1 MTIPEPETTI
11 PEPETTI
18 PEPETTI
25 PEPET
30 TIPEPETT
38 IPEPETTVPEPEP
51 EMTVPES
58 MIAPEPETTVP
69 EPETVPISDPVIVIP
84 NRKRSTEQSPDTIN
98 STLNDTFSPSP
109 ATLNDTVMNFTSQ
122 WIHVFYTPKTFNVTI
137 LSNQSEIFYT
147 SSKNTPCMPILDYW
161 KDDTLG
167 CPCNGT
173 WNITGS
179 YNLTTESFEG
189 GRQIVPSEC
198 VSNTCHEAFFLN
210 DTVTYGKLRI
220 NITTFDN
227 GTVANKTIE
236 MTRRSPQKE
245 IGYGFGDKDIVYVF
259 QWMNETE
266 TIENVPEVVDTE
278 PEDDTM
284 SGGAITIPITSIVT
298 IMFALLLVMY
308 ESAQ

>member
-1 MTIPEPETTI
+1 VTVP
-11 PEPETTI
+11 
-18 PEPETTI
+18 
-25 PEPET
+25 
-30 TIPEPETT
+30 
-38 IPEPETTVPEPEP
+38 VPEPEP
-51 EMTVPES
+51 KRAPQPGMTEPVPEPS
-58 MIAPEPETTVP
+58 TKTVP

-84 NRKRSTEQSPDTIN
+84 PDRKRSTEQSPDTMDDTLSPSPASIN
-98 STLNDTFSPSP
+98 STQNDTFSPSP
-109 ATLNDTVMNFTSQ
+109 ATLNDTVSPLPAVINTTSPSPLNPTVSNFTSQ

-137 LSNQSEIFYT
+137 LSNQSDIFYT

-161 KDDTLG
+161 KNDILG

-173 WNITGS
+173 WNNTGS
-179 YNLTTESFEG
+179 YNPTTKSFEG
-189 GRQIVPSEC
+189 GRQIVPSQC
-198 VSNTCHEAFFLN
+198 VPNTCHEAFFLN

-266 TIENVPEVVDTE
+266 TRDIVPEVVMTGDD
-278 PEDDTM
+278 DDTM
-284 SGGAITIPITSIVT
+284 SDGAMSLPITSIVT
-298 IMFALLLVMY
+298 IMFACLLVMF
-308 ESAQ
+308 ENTQ